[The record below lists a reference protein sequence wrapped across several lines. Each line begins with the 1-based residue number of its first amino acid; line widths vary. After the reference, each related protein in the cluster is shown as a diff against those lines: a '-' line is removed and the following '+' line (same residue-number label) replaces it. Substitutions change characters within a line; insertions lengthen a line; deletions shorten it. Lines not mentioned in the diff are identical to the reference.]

1 MIAIDQSPLKPINFD
16 KIESIELINNQNK
29 KYKIT
34 ISNNSTILQFKIEDT
49 ISFPPEIYNYETNL
63 EKLQKINRF
72 FLLFQSLEEVNK
84 TLIKLVQEKNLT
96 IVAQNDICQ
105 IKIKNQ
111 INGEEFTIEA
121 KKTKIENNELT
132 EKTIIP
138 IIKELKNKIENL
150 ENENK
155 EFKNKIEK
163 LENENKELKNKNL
176 NLENKM
182 NEIEKRIK
190 NLEEKNENKIIK
202 SNIIN
207 NNELKIILNW
217 IPTNSRFF
225 ELIFDTNRD
234 GDSVD
239 SFKNKCEG
247 QSPTLVIV
255 KTETGVIFGGYATS
269 SWKEEG
275 PIEDNNSFCFSLYPN
290 KKYNLT
296 YQKNALYGYRFNDI
310 MFQFGC
316 CYFRIAPNC
325 TQNYNNYISPF
336 GDKYYKKGLYDLDKI
351 NPNCKKGEDRY
362 FKVNRLEIF
371 KIK

>member
-1 MIAIDQSPLKPINFD
+1 MITIVQSPFKPIIFD

-34 ISNNSTILQFKIEDT
+34 ISNNSTILQFKIEET

-84 TLIKLVQEKNLT
+84 TLIKLVQEKNLN

-111 INGEEFTIEA
+111 INGEEFIIEA

-155 EFKNKIEK
+155 E
-163 LENENKELKNKNL
+163 LRNKNL

-190 NLEEKNENKIIK
+190 NLEEKNGNKIIK

-207 NNELKIILNW
+207 KNEEKIILNW
-217 IPTNSRFF
+217 IPTNFRFF
-225 ELIFDTNRD
+225 ELIFDTTRD

-269 SWKEEG
+269 SWKELG
-275 PIEDNNSFCFSLYPN
+275 PIEDNNSFCFSLNPN

-296 YQKNALYGYRFNDI
+296 SQTHALFGYLFNKI

-316 CYFRIAPNC
+316 CYFRIVHNC

-351 NPNCKKGEDRY
+351 NPNCKKGEDRH